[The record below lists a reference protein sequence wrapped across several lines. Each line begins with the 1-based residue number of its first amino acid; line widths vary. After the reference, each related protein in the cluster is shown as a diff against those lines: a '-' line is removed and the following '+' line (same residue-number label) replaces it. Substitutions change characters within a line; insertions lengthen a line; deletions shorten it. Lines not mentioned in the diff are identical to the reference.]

1 MPLLSFVAACV
12 QRYKTTLSLQ
22 CNGSELSNSSAVASR
37 NLGCRRDSYLSADP
51 IPHERLPPVS
61 ATLWCQAFILAGGAS
76 AVPPL
81 HLRVFVPQKLRR
93 LLTIVT
99 HSCTAGCRSRPR
111 PYGKLRIT
119 MCASAQIATGPG
131 LSASPCVNTAPD
143 CSAVCDQEPGNI
155 EGTCS
160 ASTPIGQYLRWA
172 MLLQSLS
179 ICRSEFKVCK
189 LRISPDVALACRSF
203 PVAKCPEANNMLL
216 YK

>member
-1 MPLLSFVAACV
+1 MVVMLFCTCAANMMPLLSFVAACV

-37 NLGCRRDSYLSADP
+37 SLGCRRDSYLSADP

-99 HSCTAGCRSRPR
+99 HSCTALQDADPDLDLMAS
-111 PYGKLRIT
+111 
-119 MCASAQIATGPG
+119 CASR
-131 LSASPCVNTAPD
+131 CVH
-143 CSAVCDQEPGNI
+143 Q
-155 EGTCS
+155 
-160 ASTPIGQYLRWA
+160 L
-172 MLLQSLS
+172 
-179 ICRSEFKVCK
+179 K
-189 LRISPDVALACRSF
+189 
-203 PVAKCPEANNMLL
+203 
-216 YK
+216 